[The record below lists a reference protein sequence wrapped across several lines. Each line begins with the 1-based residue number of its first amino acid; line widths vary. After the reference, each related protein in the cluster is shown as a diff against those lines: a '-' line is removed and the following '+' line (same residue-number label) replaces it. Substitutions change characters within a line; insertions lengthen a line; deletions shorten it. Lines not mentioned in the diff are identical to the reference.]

1 MYVQQ
6 GNEEVSSSATDA
18 AHTESA
24 EDNSQNLHL
33 ALQQLMK
40 FTPYEVNYDNVGW
53 HNVTYPKSTLYQ
65 NTTGSADNTIERED
79 SESTI
84 EECDVDEECN
94 AEEVYKEKRSSCQMY
109 IYLYRKMQ

>member
-1 MYVQQ
+1 M
-6 GNEEVSSSATDA
+6 
-18 AHTESA
+18 
-24 EDNSQNLHL
+24 
-33 ALQQLMK
+33 QQLMK

-53 HNVTYPKSTLYQ
+53 HNVIYPKSTLYQ

-109 IYLYRKMQ
+109 IFIQEDAMNIAIASVGIGNVMKVGGVIHIQVSGVVSKR